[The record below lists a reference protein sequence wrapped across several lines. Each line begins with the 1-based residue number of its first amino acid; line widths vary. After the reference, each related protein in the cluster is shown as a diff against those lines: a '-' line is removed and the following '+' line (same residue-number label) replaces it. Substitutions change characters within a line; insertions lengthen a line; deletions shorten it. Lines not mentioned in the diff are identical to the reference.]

1 MNTSIYNIFID
12 DLRNK
17 GYIVETLSNG
27 ARKFMGI
34 CRYKNGFRRIDLMFT
49 QVHEYPFAIL
59 YFTGSKEFNTR
70 MRSYLLEHR
79 LSLNEYGIRNLDTK
93 RLVDYTF
100 LTERSIF
107 DYIRWD
113 YVEPEN
119 R

>member
-1 MNTSIYNIFID
+1 
-12 DLRNK
+12 
-17 GYIVETLSNG
+17 
-27 ARKFMGI
+27 MGI
-34 CRYKNGFRRIDLMFT
+34 CRYKNLFRRIDLMFT

-59 YFTGSKEFNTR
+59 YFTGSKEFNTK
-70 MRSYLLEHR
+70 MRSYLLERR

-93 RLVDYTF
+93 RLVDFTF